1 MRYKH
6 LSHLPSPSL
15 SPIDNHNLLVNTII
29 VLLVALLNTH
39 FPACT
44 EKYQLNKEGEPLCW
58 QLLKISLKY
67 VFESRRYWVP
77 LQFGYWQ
84 NLLFYRKDRKKV
96 GGNNHV
102 TWVMWTPKIV
112 NLRAKWSDEN
122 NPSAFYGWR
131 VKIED
136 FQDCRCSQDQTTMW
150 CMKLSFVKLCALNLM
165 INCFIFKNAI
175 FYWQQQIQQEN
186 IICTILLN
194 SL

>member
-6 LSHLPSPSL
+6 LSHLPSPSP
-15 SPIDNHNLLVNTII
+15 SPTDNHNPLVNAII
-29 VLLVALLNTH
+29 VLPVALLNTH
-39 FPACT
+39 FSACT
-44 EKYQLNKEGEPLCW
+44 EKCQLNKVSEPLCW

-67 VFESRRYWVP
+67 VFESRRYWAP
-77 LQFGYWQ
+77 LQFGNWQ
-84 NLLFYRKDRKKV
+84 NLLFYRKELEKNV

-102 TWVMWTPKIV
+102 TRVMWTPKIV
-112 NLRAKWSDEN
+112 NSRTKWSYKN

-165 INCFIFKNAI
+165 INI
-175 FYWQQQIQQEN
+175 
-186 IICTILLN
+186 
-194 SL
+194 